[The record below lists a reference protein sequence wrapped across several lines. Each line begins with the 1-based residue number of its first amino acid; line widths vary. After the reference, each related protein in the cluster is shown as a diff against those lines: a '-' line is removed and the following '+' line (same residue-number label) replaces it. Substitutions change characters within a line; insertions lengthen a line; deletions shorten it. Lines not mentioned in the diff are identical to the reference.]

1 MKVVRASKLS
11 ILRFIRQKQ
20 VIEAGDLVNQ
30 YNYSLLTA
38 RNRIYRLQKAKLVEK
53 VGIRVGI
60 YCLTNEA
67 IRRLE
72 HYEQR

>member
-1 MKVVRASKLS
+1 MKVVRASKLT

-20 VIEAGDLVNQ
+20 VVEAGDLVNE

-38 RNRIYRLQKAKLVEK
+38 RNKIYRLQKAKLVEK
-53 VGIRVGI
+53 VGIRVGT

-67 IRRLE
+67 IRRLK
-72 HYEQR
+72 HHGQR